1 MTTSGDDPTEIRNR
15 IEDLY
20 AFSPDRR
27 DLSSLVRSLPKSMW
41 AAMGRWH
48 GAGTWARYFDNPADG
63 DDLEFSDWQV
73 IDLAGAAE
81 HEDLCEAAMFYLL
94 ERLRIALEDPT
105 EIARVKL
112 MVVDEAWRYLKDPA
126 VLSYLA
132 EAAKTWRKKN
142 AAPHHGDTERRRRHK
157 YARGGRVARIHAH
170 QDFPREPESPRN

>member
-63 DDLEFSDWQV
+63 DDLEFADWQV

-94 ERLRIALEDPT
+94 ET
-105 EIARVKL
+105 
-112 MVVDEAWRYLKDPA
+112 
-126 VLSYLA
+126 LA
-132 EAAKTWRKKN
+132 DR
-142 AAPHHGDTERRRRHK
+142 
-157 YARGGRVARIHAH
+157 
-170 QDFPREPESPRN
+170 S

>member
-15 IEDLY
+15 IEDIY
-20 AFSPDRR
+20 AFPPASR
-27 DLSSLVRSLPKSMW
+27 DLSALVRSLPKRMW

-63 DDLEFSDWQV
+63 DDLEFADWQV

-105 EIARVKL
+105 
-112 MVVDEAWRYLKDPA
+112 
-126 VLSYLA
+126 
-132 EAAKTWRKKN
+132 
-142 AAPHHGDTERRRRHK
+142 
-157 YARGGRVARIHAH
+157 
-170 QDFPREPESPRN
+170 

>member
-1 MTTSGDDPTEIRNR
+1 MRLLRLAMETSGDDPTEIRNR

-48 GAGTWARYFDNPADG
+48 GAGTGPGISITRPMAMDRLDRPGRPNMKTS
-63 DDLEFSDWQV
+63 E
-73 IDLAGAAE
+73 AGS
-81 HEDLCEAAMFYLL
+81 LL

-105 EIARVKL
+105 GRVKL

-126 VLSYLA
+126 VLS
-132 EAAKTWRKKN
+132 
-142 AAPHHGDTERRRRHK
+142 
-157 YARGGRVARIHAH
+157 
-170 QDFPREPESPRN
+170 